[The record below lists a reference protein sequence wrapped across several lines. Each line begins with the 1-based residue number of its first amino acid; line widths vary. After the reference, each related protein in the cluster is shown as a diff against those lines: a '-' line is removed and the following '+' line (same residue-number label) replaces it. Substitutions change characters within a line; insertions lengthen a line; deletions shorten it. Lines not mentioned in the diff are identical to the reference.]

1 MDTTKEKTDLEKLLE
16 SINADDTVTISNPGA
31 MGSDYGA
38 GYDDTTPSF
47 TYNNDTIT
55 LSSSPWNVSNNTITA
70 GGFSFPNTAS
80 VTAATTG
87 GFGYSNTVSVTG
99 SVTGGPYTI
108 GGGTGFSQPWG
119 SNQGSPKIN
128 LNGEG
133 ADIEVN
139 GWSLVD
145 AIKKIEQRLNILTPN
160 ENLESEWE
168 ELRTLGEQYRK
179 LEQHI
184 LDKQATWDRLKAMPP
199 PAID

>member
-1 MDTTKEKTDLEKLLE
+1 MDLKEKNLELELKKLDEQFNDNML
-16 SINADDTVTISNPGA
+16 NDPGA
-31 MGSDYGA
+31 VYGA
-38 GYDDTTPSF
+38 IGNGYSS
-47 TYNNDTIT
+47 DTIT
-55 LSSSPWNVSNNTITA
+55 LSSPDLWSSASHNNTVV
-70 GGFSFPNTAS
+70 GG
-80 VTAATTG
+80 
-87 GFGYSNTVSVTG
+87 GYTFANTV

-108 GGGTGFSQPWG
+108 NNGGTGFSQPWG
-119 SNQGSPKIN
+119 SNQVSPKIN

-168 ELRTLGEQYRK
+168 ELKTLGEQYRK

-184 LDKQATWDRLKAMPP
+184 LDKQATWNRLKAMPA